1 MFCASD
7 CCRLFMLRIISLFQ
21 DGENEEEQ
29 LLRELTLDRVLLAV
43 DAALS
48 AMYIMTSS
56 DMPKEVFLED
66 VIERIIR
73 LTKTQLQN
81 AIYPE
86 FDPVYRIDPHNKS

>member
-1 MFCASD
+1 
-7 CCRLFMLRIISLFQ
+7 MLRIISLFQ